1 MQLKSGILA
10 ALLLGLA
17 VGPISAQT
25 RTITG
30 RVTDSISGG
39 PVEGA
44 RIGLLGG
51 VTAVGATG
59 TGQFSLPNVPA
70 GDVTLLV
77 RAVGYRRREV
87 RVPAGASTVDV
98 ALDRDV
104 FKIEEIVVTG
114 QATSVERRNLPNA
127 VASVGADDI
136 GAVPQ
141 TTASIEQVLQGKVA
155 GVDIQSNSGAP
166 GGGLQV
172 RLRGVTSVNAD
183 AQPLYIVD
191 GVIMA
196 DVAIPSNQNA
206 VTAAAGGSNPALTQD
221 GQVNRIADL
230 NPGDIE
236 TIEILKGASAAA
248 IYGGRASNGVVIITT
263 KRGVPGATRVSVSQR
278 FGTFVQ
284 SKKLGSRRFN
294 NITDVDTTYSAGV
307 GAANG
312 CTANSCPFFD
322 HEEELAG
329 RKKLS
334 TQTAVTV
341 SGGTDNTRFL
351 VSGLVQNDEGIIE
364 NSGFQR
370 QSVRFNLDQRIGD
383 KLQANL
389 RSNIVHTKAQRGLTN
404 NDNTGTSYY
413 VALAFTPSF
422 APLQK
427 GPDGIFPANGFNA
440 SNPLQTAAL
449 SRNDEDV
456 WRFTMGS
463 DLTWNIKSG
472 ERNSL
477 RAVLSGGADF
487 FIQKNPLFFPPELQF
502 EPQDG
507 FPGTSLLSNSSNLN
521 LNLGTNLVHTFNG
534 SGFSA
539 TTSAGWQ
546 YARRDLDISRTISK
560 GLIAGQPNV
569 NSGTSIQVNQ
579 ARQEIANLGG
589 FLQEELLLM
598 DRKLLL
604 NAGIR
609 GDRSSLNANSHKY
622 HLYPKAAASYL
633 LAREGSGMFNELKLR
648 AAYGESG
655 NEPLYGQKFTP
666 LTATGNIGGI
676 PGLTVGATTGS
687 ATLKPER
694 QREIEIG
701 TDGQLWGSRLSFE
714 ATVYQKTISDLLITR
729 TLAPSSGIVSEI
741 FNGGKL
747 RTRGVELGVGI
758 VPVQSRSVNWYFRT
772 NFSTNKSEITE
783 LPVPPFETG
792 GFGTSLGAF
801 RIELGKSATQ
811 IVGVDTLPHA
821 AGTARPDTVVA
832 IGDANPDFRMSF
844 INDIS
849 WKNLTFHVLADWQ
862 QGSEILN
869 LTRLLYDFGGV
880 TEDYADPVPGSTLAA
895 GPKRLA
901 GFQLVAANYVEK
913 ATFFKLRE
921 VSVSWEMPSSMV
933 RSIWGAFSGGRLSLS
948 GRNLFTATPY
958 TGLDPEVSNFGNQ
971 AIARNIDVAPFPP
984 SRSFFFTIDLRF

>member
-1 MQLKSGILA
+1 MRFKGGILA
-10 ALLLGLA
+10 ALLLGLGA
-17 VGPISAQT
+17 GTAAAQG
-25 RTITG
+25 RTISG

-44 RIGLLGG
+44 RIGVLGAL
-51 VTAVGATG
+51 TAVSSNA
-59 TGQFSLPNVPA
+59 TGQFTLNAPA
-70 GDVTLLV
+70 GDVTIVV
-77 RAVGYRRREV
+77 RAVAYRRREI
-87 RVPAGASTVDV
+87 RVGAGTSTVDV
-98 ALDRDV
+98 SLGRDV

-114 QATSVERRNLPNA
+114 QATAVERRNLPNA
-127 VASVGADDI
+127 VATVGADDI
-136 GAVPQ
+136 AAVPQ

-183 AQPLYIVD
+183 AQPLYVVD

-263 KRGVPGATRVSVSQR
+263 KRGRPGATQVSLSQR
-278 FGTFVQ
+278 FGAFVQ

-294 NITDVDTTYSAGV
+294 NITDVDTTYSDGV

-334 TQTAVTV
+334 TQSALTI

-370 QSVRFNLDQRIGD
+370 QSVRLNLDQRLGD
-383 KLQANL
+383 RLQANL
-389 RSNIVHTKAQRGLTN
+389 RTNVLHTRAQRGLTN

-422 APLQK
+422 ADLRRQ
-427 GPDGIFPANGFNA
+427 PDGTFARNAFNA

-449 SRNDEDV
+449 SQNDEDV
-456 WRFTMGS
+456 WRFIVGS
-463 DLTWNIKSG
+463 DVTWNIKTG
-472 ERNSL
+472 EKHSL
-477 RAVLSGGADF
+477 RAIMSGGADF

-507 FPGTSLLSNSSNLN
+507 LAGTSLLSNSSNLN
-521 LNLGTNLVHTFNG
+521 LNLGTNLVHTYNG

-539 TTSAGWQ
+539 TTSAGVQ
-546 YARRDLDISRTISK
+546 YARRDLDISRTISR
-560 GLIAGQPNV
+560 GLIAGQQNV
-569 NSGTSIQVNQ
+569 NSGTNVQVNQ
-579 ARQEIANLGG
+579 ARQLIANMGG
-589 FLQEELLLM
+589 FLQEEVLLM
-598 DRKLLL
+598 DRKLLFT
-604 NAGIR
+604 AGIR

-622 HLYPKAAASYL
+622 HLYPKAAASYI
-633 LAREGSGMFNELKLR
+633 LAREGAGFFNELKLR
-648 AAYGESG
+648 GAYGESG

-666 LTATGNIGGI
+666 LTATNNIGGI

-694 QREIEIG
+694 QREIEVG
-701 TDGQLWGSRLSFE
+701 ADGQLLGSRLSFE
-714 ATVYQKTISDLLITR
+714 ATVYQKSISDLLLTR
-729 TLAPSSGIVSEI
+729 TLAPSSGLISEI
-741 FNGGKL
+741 FNGGKM
-747 RTRGVELGVGI
+747 RVRGVELGVGI
-758 VPVQSRSVNWYFRT
+758 APVQSRSLSWYFRT
-772 NFSTNKSEITE
+772 NFSKNHSKITE
-783 LPVPPFETG
+783 LPVPAFETG

-801 RIELGKSATQ
+801 RIDLGASATQ
-811 IVGVDTLPHA
+811 IVGNDTLPD
-821 AGTARPDTVVA
+821 GRDTVRA
-832 IGDANPDFRMSF
+832 IGDANPEFRMSF
-844 INDIS
+844 INDIT
-849 WKNLTFHVLADWQ
+849 WKSLTFHVLADWQ

-880 TEDYADPVPGSTLAA
+880 TEDYADPVPGSTLTV
-895 GPKRLA
+895 GQTRLS
-901 GFQLVAANYVEK
+901 GFGTVASNYVES
-913 ATFFKLRE
+913 ATFLKLRE
-921 VSVSWEMPSSMV
+921 VSVSYEMPSSFV
-933 RSIWGAFSGGRLSLS
+933 RSIWGAFSGGRLTLS

-958 TGLDPEVSNFGNQ
+958 SGLDPEVSNFGNQ
-971 AIARNIDVAPFPP
+971 AIARNIDVTPFPP